1 MRELVIALDN
11 FAFFVFSKLCI
22 QGKAVSKMGLKTV
35 PLSVDNAINAVGES
49 IVLT

>member
-11 FAFFVFSKLCI
+11 FAFLFFLN
-22 QGKAVSKMGLKTV
+22 KAVPKMGLKTV